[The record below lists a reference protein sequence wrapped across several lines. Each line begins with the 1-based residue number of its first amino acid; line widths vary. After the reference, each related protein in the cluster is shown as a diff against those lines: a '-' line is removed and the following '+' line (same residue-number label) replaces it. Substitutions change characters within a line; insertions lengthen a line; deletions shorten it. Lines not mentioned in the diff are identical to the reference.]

1 MTGKTS
7 LSSIMMSRRSALTLA
22 GSSILTALSSPASVA
37 AQTTGRRAAPSRG
50 FNLPGWLDSSDGI
63 APSAAVLEELR
74 HLGFE
79 TIRLPV
85 NGDLISTGDAAALR
99 RIQDGLTELVQH
111 GFAVIVDMHPSENL
125 HAALRLDFDAGA
137 ERVARAWTALRTV
150 IAGQPPASVY
160 PELLNEPPM
169 ESEAWLGLRDRLAEI
184 VRSGCPLHTLIW
196 GPSPSQGIW
205 EIGETPPLA
214 DDNQIAAIHFYAPTA
229 FTHQCETWD
238 ASPLA
243 RISNLPFP
251 ATKDTP
257 SVRERIDALRA
268 AGDEQAA
275 ALIEEQLSSPWTDAA
290 IASEF
295 VRLKH
300 WSETY
305 DCPVM
310 MNEFGVLNFC
320 VDTESRTSWVRSV
333 RQAAEVNQVG
343 WVYWELDQ
351 GFGFIKSRSSMQG
364 FDSSMIAALFGGDGG
379 G

>member
-1 MTGKTS
+1 MSVSTR
-7 LSSIMMSRRSALTLA
+7 LSSMMMSRRGALTLA
-22 GSSILTALSSPASVA
+22 GGSIVAVLSGPV
-37 AQTTGRRAAPSRG
+37 RAANKRPVPSRG

-63 APSAAVLEELR
+63 APSDAVLEELR
-74 HLGFE
+74 RLGFE
-79 TIRLPV
+79 TIRLPI

-99 RIQDGLTELVQH
+99 RIRDGVTALVRH
-111 GFAVIVDMHPSENL
+111 GFAVIVDMHPSESL
-125 HAALRLDFDAGA
+125 HTALRLDFDTGA
-137 ERVARAWTALRTV
+137 ARVAQAWTALRTV
-150 IAGQPPASVY
+150 VADLPPASVY

-184 VRSGCPLHTLIW
+184 VRSGCPLHTLMW

-214 DDNQIAAIHFYAPTA
+214 DDNQIAAVHFYAPTA

-238 ASPLA
+238 SSPLA

-251 ATKDTP
+251 ATKETP
-257 SVRERIDALRA
+257 SVVERINALRA

-275 ALIEEQLSSPWTDAA
+275 ALIEEQLSTPWTDAA
-290 IASEF
+290 IAAEF
-295 VRLKH
+295 ARLKH

-305 DCPVM
+305 DCPVI

-320 VDTESRTSWVRSV
+320 VDAESRISWVRSV
-333 RQAAEVNQVG
+333 RRAAEANQVG

-351 GFGFIKSRSSMQG
+351 GFGFIKSRSSTQG
-364 FDSSMIAALFGGDGG
+364 FDSLMLAAMFGGDGG